1 MKCSTLRI
9 SGASLPVTA
18 CLSLMALAALLIPAA
33 PQALAQY
40 VQPTRHHNPLPA
52 SHPATAPVAHPTA
65 TVTPE
70 GTWTPLVNPVPE
82 TVGLMMLLTDGTV
95 LASGNNGNLGTGGDN
110 TWYKLT
116 PDSQGHYVNGTW
128 SQLTSMQYA
137 RLYVESQI
145 LQSGKV
151 YISGGEYGNA
161 PAGTGQIYDPIANT
175 WTALPNATSLDPNLN
190 FIDGESMLLPNGKIL
205 INAVSGTNCGAGG
218 FYIGD
223 ELIYDPVANTFASAT
238 CPLGNQDETSWV
250 KLPDN
255 SILSLDYKTVSSE
268 ATTSER
274 YFPSTGQWVADAVPP
289 VYLFNANGELGGTFL
304 LPNGNVFYIGGTN
317 QTLIYTPS
325 GNSSP
330 GTWTLGPTI
339 PDEGGA
345 PVGGNDAPAAMMVN
359 GKILM
364 GLARWLRQS
373 SL

>member
-1 MKCSTLRI
+1 MKFSTLRI
-9 SGASLPVTA
+9 SRASLPLTA

-82 TVGLMMLLTDGTV
+82 NVGLMMLLTDGTV

-128 SQLTSMQYA
+128 TQLTSMQYA

-161 PAGTGQIYDPIANT
+161 PAGSGEIYDPIANT
-175 WTALPNATSLDPNLN
+175 WTALPNATSLDP
-190 FIDGESMLLPNGKIL
+190 
-205 INAVSGTNCGAGG
+205 TR
-218 FYIGD
+218 
-223 ELIYDPVANTFASAT
+223 
-238 CPLGNQDETSWV
+238 V
-250 KLPDN
+250 KPF
-255 SILSLDYKTVSSE
+255 K
-268 ATTSER
+268 
-274 YFPSTGQWVADAVPP
+274 
-289 VYLFNANGELGGTFL
+289 
-304 LPNGNVFYIGGTN
+304 NV
-317 QTLIYTPS
+317 TLV
-325 GNSSP
+325 G
-330 GTWTLGPTI
+330 
-339 PDEGGA
+339 
-345 PVGGNDAPAAMMVN
+345 PVGT
-359 GKILM
+359 
-364 GLARWLRQS
+364 LRM
-373 SL
+373 